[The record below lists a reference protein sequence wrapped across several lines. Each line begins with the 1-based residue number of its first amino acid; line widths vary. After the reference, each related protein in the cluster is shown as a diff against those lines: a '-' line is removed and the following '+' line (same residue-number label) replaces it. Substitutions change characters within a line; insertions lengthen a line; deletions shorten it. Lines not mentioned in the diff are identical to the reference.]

1 MARTKKNPNDRKLV
15 QIKSIRIPMVK
26 LIAGKEIRAAAK
38 ALEDFRLKMKEEEI
52 LLGATLT
59 VKRDAWDD
67 AFHLVATRPETD
79 QEMADR
85 LEKARL
91 AAEAKKRR
99 EAERKAKE
107 AALAKKRKEE
117 EQLKAMETIY
127 KLARE
132 AGLHPRDLVD
142 KWTV

>member
-1 MARTKKNPNDRKLV
+1 MPKKSVNERKTIEVKRT
-15 QIKSIRIPMVK
+15 RIPLVK
-26 LIAGKEIRAAAK
+26 LIVGKEIRAAAK

-59 VKRDAWDD
+59 IKRDAWDD
-67 AFHLVATRPETD
+67 AYHLVATRPETD

-85 LEKARL
+85 IEKARL

-99 EAERKAKE
+99 EAEKKAKE
-107 AALAKKRKEE
+107 AKLAEQKKLDEQRKAFEMIHILAK
-117 EQLKAMETIY
+117 Q
-127 KLARE
+127 
-132 AGLHPRDLVD
+132 AGIHPRDLVD

>member
-1 MARTKKNPNDRKLV
+1 MPRKNPNERKTV
-15 QIKSIRIPMVK
+15 QIKTMRIPLVK

-52 LLGATLT
+52 LMGAKLT
-59 VKRDAWDD
+59 IKRDAWDD
-67 AFHLVATRPETD
+67 AYHLVATRPETD

-99 EAERKAKE
+99 EAERKIKE
-107 AALAKKRKEE
+107 A
-117 EQLKAMETIY
+117 
-127 KLARE
+127 KLAEQKKLAEQRKAFDMINE
-132 AGLHPRDLVD
+132 LARKHGIHPRDLVD